1 MRVHKKLKVVRS
13 VSSIELHTDYPK
25 TRATLAE
32 DLRSLGLKKGMT
44 VIVHSSLKSLGW
56 VVGGPV
62 AVVQALMDVITEE
75 GTLVMPTH
83 TAHYSD
89 PAGWLNPPVPKDWW
103 STIIEEMPAF
113 DPAVT
118 PTYFMGAIV
127 EAFRTFPGVLR
138 SNHPTESFAAWG
150 KNKETIIKDHSVDF
164 GLGEQ
169 SPLGRVYDLRG
180 HVLLLGVGY
189 DSNTSMHLAEHRV
202 PSPST
207 EQNAGPFFS
216 DGKRVWKSF
225 TQISYREELFEE
237 IGEVYERNSYPVRKG
252 KVGMADCRLIPQKEL
267 VDFTENWL
275 CQYDQSNKPIEHA

>member
-1 MRVHKKLKVVRS
+1 M
-13 VSSIELHTDYPK
+13 SSPELHTDYPK
-25 TRATLAE
+25 TRNSLVE
-32 DLRSLGLKKGMT
+32 DLRLIGLEKGMT

-62 AVVQALMDVITEE
+62 AVVQALMDVLTEE

-89 PAGWLNPPVPKDWW
+89 PSGWINPPVPNEWW
-103 STIIEEMPAF
+103 PVIREEMPAF
-113 DPAVT
+113 DPDIT

-150 KNKETIIKDHSVDF
+150 KEKETIINDHSLDF

-169 SPLGRVYDLRG
+169 SPLGKMYESHG

-189 DSNTSMHLAEHRV
+189 DSNTTMHLAEHRN
-202 PSPST
+202 PTPKT
-207 EQNAGPFFS
+207 EQNGSPYYRN
-216 DGKRVWKSF
+216 GIRVWESF
-225 TQISYREELFEE
+225 TQVAYREELFEE
-237 IGEVYERNSYPVRKG
+237 IGAAYEESGHPVRKG

-267 VDFTENWL
+267 VNFTEEWL
-275 CQYDQSNKPIEHA
+275 LQYDKCCKPIENA